1 MNHGALSPT
10 LSHQDGQ
17 QENARA
23 ILFSK
28 KMQYLML
35 SPHHPSPSPT
45 LDISLQSRSPCQVL
59 PLKADGV
66 EVTNIK
72 HKALARKGGGA
83 GRGGR
88 AGPVTRREAGGCW
101 AGSGLPVD
109 AQ

>member
-1 MNHGALSPT
+1 MNQGALSPT
-10 LSHQDGQ
+10 LSHQDEQ

-35 SPHHPSPSPT
+35 PPHHPSPSPT

-66 EVTNIK
+66 EVTNINTR
-72 HKALARKGGGA
+72 HWPGA
-83 GRGGR
+83 QGVVGR
-88 AGPVTRREAGGCW
+88 AGEAGL
-101 AGSGLPVD
+101 ALLPEKEKQERLFGL
-109 AQ
+109 AQAQ

>member
-1 MNHGALSPT
+1 MEGSLARPSEAGWPKDRDMNHGALSPT

-17 QENARA
+17 QENARG

-59 PLKADGV
+59 SLRQMV
-66 EVTNIK
+66 W
-72 HKALARKGGGA
+72 R
-83 GRGGR
+83 
-88 AGPVTRREAGGCW
+88 
-101 AGSGLPVD
+101 
-109 AQ
+109 

>member
-35 SPHHPSPSPT
+35 PPPSQ
-45 LDISLQSRSPCQVL
+45 SLPDSRSPCQVL

-72 HKALARKGGGA
+72 HKALARSTGA
-83 GRGGR
+83 GEG
-88 AGPVTRREAGGCW
+88 REAGLAQSPERSRRAVGLAW
-101 AGSGLPVD
+101 AS
-109 AQ
+109 Q